1 MSDDRKKSDG
11 DPQVGKEPCSY
22 KKYSNED
29 IMGVMKK
36 AMEKLTN
43 VEKKLEKALA
53 ENRKLREEAESRD
66 KEVIALTK
74 RIDTL
79 EQRSRINNLE
89 IANFPATTNENPV
102 EIVKAI
108 AGKVGVEISDKDIQA
123 VHRVP
128 KFNKN
133 APKNIVVQFCSRWTK
148 NIILDACAR
157 YRKNNNGKI
166 MAQDVNRSLRDQPIF
181 ISEHLTPK
189 NKQLLRKT
197 KEKARLVNWKYIW
210 TRDGN
215 IYTRKDQNSQTRV
228 QIREESDLANVQ

>member
-11 DPQVGKEPCSY
+11 DSQVGKEPCSY

-108 AGKVGVEISDKDIQA
+108 AGK
-123 VHRVP
+123 
-128 KFNKN
+128 
-133 APKNIVVQFCSRWTK
+133 
-148 NIILDACAR
+148 
-157 YRKNNNGKI
+157 
-166 MAQDVNRSLRDQPIF
+166 DVNRSLRDQPIF